1 MKKSLLVGYY
11 GMQNTGDDAL
21 MNAAAWGAKRFLG
34 TDTLTVTS
42 PLSLKLYSGDY
53 LSSTL
58 TETQRFPGQNR
69 LKTYLKAFDSNRII
83 FGGGSV
89 LHNARD
95 INLKLDLMKLS
106 LGRNHLA
113 LGVGIGPFTDTR
125 AEQSCKRFLNTCEF
139 VGVRDAQSYDIAQ
152 SIAPHAN
159 VVLTFDLAPQLLNIE
174 GFDLVPVK
182 RKGIAVCLCPKER
195 LSGDL
200 KAEHQRLKNIAKV
213 LDDQY
218 LLTQE
223 PVVFVSFNGHPDLG
237 DHPIHKEVASLLS
250 PTTMFN
256 FVEYDSNPFRVL
268 QRMATFKLAIC
279 MRLHAAVFC
288 YLTRTPFISLNYHQ
302 KCEQWSKQV
311 GLSKHYSFDSQSFDP
326 KVLMNEICLGISDG
340 FEPCDLSLNQAIN
353 LSMENW
359 RHCYENTKQP
369 HDFSCY
375 SPL

>member
-21 MNAAAWGAKRFLG
+21 MNATAWGAKRFLG
-34 TDTLTVTS
+34 SESLSVTS
-42 PLSLKLYSGDY
+42 PQALKLYNGKN

-58 TETQRFPGQNR
+58 AATQRFSGQNR
-69 LKTYLKAFDSNRII
+69 LKSYLRAIDSNRII

-95 INLKLDLMKLS
+95 IDLKRDLMMLS
-106 LGRNHLA
+106 RGRNHLA

-125 AEQSCKRFLNTCEF
+125 AEQSCKRFLNDCEF
-139 VGVRDAQSYDIAQ
+139 VGVRDAISYDIAQ

-174 GFDLVPVK
+174 GFDIVPVQ
-182 RKGIAVCLCPKER
+182 RKGVAVCLCPKER
-195 LSGDL
+195 LSGEL
-200 KAEHQRLKNIAKV
+200 KAEHRRLKNIARS
-213 LDDQY
+213 LDAQY
-218 LLTQE
+218 LFTHE
-223 PVVFVSFNGHPDLG
+223 PIVFVSFNGHSDLG
-237 DHPIHKEVASLLS
+237 DHQIHKEVASLLS
-250 PTTMFN
+250 PRTMCS

-279 MRLHAAVFC
+279 MRLHAAIFS
-288 YLTRTPFISLNYHQ
+288 YLTGTPFISLNYHP

-311 GLSKHYSFDSQSFDP
+311 GLPKRYSFNSESFDP
-326 KVLMNEICLGISDG
+326 QVLTNEVCLGITDG

-353 LSMENW
+353 LSMDNW
-359 RHCYENTKQP
+359 RYCYENSKQP
-369 HDFSCY
+369 HDFGCY
-375 SPL
+375 TTL

>member
-21 MNAAAWGAKRFLG
+21 MNATAWGAKRFLG
-34 TDTLTVTS
+34 SDTITVTS
-42 PLSLKLYSGDY
+42 PLSLKLYSGEY

-58 TETQRFPGQNR
+58 TATQRFSGQNR
-69 LKTYLKAFDSNRII
+69 LKSYLKAIDSNRII

-95 INLKLDLMKLS
+95 INLKRDLMKLS

-113 LGVGIGPFTDTR
+113 LGIGIGPFTDTR

-174 GFDLVPVK
+174 GFDLVPVQ

-200 KAEHQRLKNIAKV
+200 KVEHQRLKNIAKV
-213 LDDQY
+213 LDTQY

-237 DHPIHKEVASLLS
+237 DHQIHKEVASLLS
-250 PTTMFN
+250 PKTMFN

-279 MRLHAAVFC
+279 MRLHASVFS
-288 YLTRTPFISLNYHQ
+288 YLTRTPFISLNYHP
-302 KCEQWSKQV
+302 KCKQWSKQV
-311 GLSKHYSFDSQSFDP
+311 GLSKHYSFDSESFDP
-326 KVLMNEICLGISDG
+326 KVLTNEICRGISDG

-353 LSMENW
+353 LCMENW

-375 SPL
+375 STL

>member
-21 MNAAAWGAKRFLG
+21 MNATAWGAKRFLG
-34 TDTLTVTS
+34 ADSLSVTS
-42 PLSLKLYSGDY
+42 PQVLKLYNGEN
-53 LSSTL
+53 LSRTL
-58 TETQRFPGQNR
+58 VTTQRFSGQNR
-69 LKTYLKAFDSNRII
+69 LKSYLKAIDSNRII

-95 INLKLDLMKLS
+95 INLKRDLMKLS
-106 LGRNHLA
+106 RGRNHLA

-125 AEQSCKRFLNTCEF
+125 AEQSCKRFLNSCEF
-139 VGVRDAQSYDIAQ
+139 VGVRDAASYDIAR

-174 GFDLVPVK
+174 GFDIVPVQ

-200 KAEHQRLKNIAKV
+200 KAEHRRLKNIANA
-213 LDDQY
+213 LDAQY
-218 LLTQE
+218 IFTQE
-223 PVVFVSFNGHPDLG
+223 PIVFVSFNGHPDLG
-237 DHPIHKEVASLLS
+237 DHQVHKEVASLLS
-250 PTTMFN
+250 HKTMFN

-279 MRLHAAVFC
+279 MRLHAAVFS
-288 YLTRTPFISLNYHQ
+288 YLTRTPFISLNYHP

-311 GLSKHYSFDSQSFDP
+311 GLPKRYSFNSESFDP
-326 KVLMNEICLGISDG
+326 KILTNEVCRGISDG

-359 RHCYENTKQP
+359 RYCYENTKQP

-375 SPL
+375 STL

>member
-21 MNAAAWGAKRFLG
+21 MNATAWGAKRFLG
-34 TDTLTVTS
+34 SDTITVTS
-42 PLSLKLYSGDY
+42 PLSLKLYSGEY

-58 TETQRFPGQNR
+58 TATQRFSGQNR
-69 LKTYLKAFDSNRII
+69 LKSYLKAIDSNRII

-95 INLKLDLMKLS
+95 INLKRDLMKLS

-113 LGVGIGPFTDTR
+113 LGIGIGPFTDTR

-174 GFDLVPVK
+174 GFDLVPVQ

-200 KAEHQRLKNIAKV
+200 KVEHQRLKNIAKV
-213 LDDQY
+213 LDTQY

-237 DHPIHKEVASLLS
+237 DHQIHKEVASLLS
-250 PTTMFN
+250 PKTMFN

-279 MRLHAAVFC
+279 MRLHASVFS
-288 YLTRTPFISLNYHQ
+288 YLTRTPFISLNYHP
-302 KCEQWSKQV
+302 KCKQWSKQV
-311 GLSKHYSFDSQSFDP
+311 GLSKHYSFDSESFDP
-326 KVLMNEICLGISDG
+326 KVLTNEICRGISDG

-375 SPL
+375 STL